1 MNTNCDNTW
10 RPAPAAPIMSRFG
23 EAVTPD
29 NAWREYPR
37 PQMARDAW
45 QSLNGLWEYAII
57 PADADKPS
65 AFDGEILVPF
75 PPESALSGVGR
86 KVTEKDQIW
95 YRRTVDL
102 DGDHPMRTLLH
113 FESVD
118 FRAQV
123 FVNGEEA
130 TDVPHAGSSAP
141 FTLDVTPFVRSGENL
156 LEVCVWDPCCTHV
169 GTTGK
174 QMLDPIGSFHPAE
187 SGICGSVWLETVPE
201 TYLAGWTAETDIETG
216 TVAFRLDVRGN
227 LRAAAVGVTVSL
239 RGNAVA
245 TATTDAPAVVP
256 SSLAPPLVM
265 RLPKP
270 LALWSC
276 RDPNLYDV
284 EFAVSDS
291 VSGSIDCVRGYFG
304 MRDFGK
310 APDASGAM
318 RFTLNGEPIY
328 LLGVLDQGWWPDG
341 LLTPPSEEAVRF
353 DVDFLRSC
361 GFNAIRKHIKVEPD
375 AFYANCDRTG
385 TLVVQDIPCG
395 GGDYDNRFGN
405 AVPRWGMFRRELR
418 DVVDHLRNHP
428 CIVMWAP
435 FNEGWGQPG
444 AEKTRQTYRW
454 LRRHDPSRLLDGPSG
469 WNDWQGGEVMAR
481 GDVSTHTAPPDDPA
495 AQYADVLDC
504 HDYPGPAMFDAGGPR
519 VSFLGEFGALA
530 ADAGPEHTWHDQP
543 RTIREAEKKTGK
555 PFDGSGDPPG
565 WQERLARRYAELNES
580 LLPLVARGLGGS
592 IYTQA
597 TDVGMECDGFITYDR
612 RLAKFDPAFL
622 RGVHERILTT
632 FSKAVEG
639 HSPQSTALGKSQTTQ
654 KETPE

>member
-141 FTLDVTPFVRSGENL
+141 FTLDITPFVRPGENI

-187 SGICGSVWLETVPE
+187 SGICGSVWIETVPE
-201 TYLAGWTAETDIETG
+201 TYLAGYEFEADIAAGTA
-216 TVAFRLDVRGN
+216 AFRLDVRGN
-227 LRAAAVGVTVSL
+227 ARAATVRAIVSL
-239 RGNAVA
+239 RGAVVA
-245 TATTDAPAVVP
+245 TAALGPDDRLDAPLVVH
-256 SSLAPPLVM
+256 
-265 RLPKP
+265 LPKP
-270 LALWSC
+270 LSLWSP
-276 RDPNLYDV
+276 DAPNLYDV
-284 EFAVSDS
+284 EFEIADPVAGTVDR
-291 VSGSIDCVRGYFG
+291 VRGFFG
-304 MRDFGK
+304 MREFGK
-310 APDASGAM
+310 ARCADGVM
-318 RFTLNGEPIY
+318 RFTLNGEPFY
-328 LLGVLDQGWWPDG
+328 VLGVLDQGWWPDG

-353 DVDFLRSC
+353 DIDFLRSC

-375 AFYANCDRTG
+375 AFYAHCDRTG

-428 CIVMWAP
+428 SIVMWAP

-444 AEKTRQTYRW
+444 AEKTREVYRW
-454 LRRHDPSRLLDGPSG
+454 LRRRDPSRLLDGPSG
-469 WNDWQGGEVMAR
+469 WNDYQGGSTMAR
-481 GDVSTHTAPPDDPA
+481 GDISSRTAPPNDPA
-495 AQYADVLDC
+495 EEYADVLDC

-519 VSFLGEFGALA
+519 VSFIGEFGALA

-543 RTIREAEKKTGK
+543 RTIREVEEKTGK
-555 PFDGSGDPPG
+555 PFDGAGDPPG
-565 WQERLARRYAELNES
+565 WRESLARRYEELNA

-597 TDVGMECDGFITYDR
+597 TDVGKECDGFITYDR
-612 RLAKFDPAFL
+612 KLPKFDTAFL
-622 RGVHERILTT
+622 RGVHGKILDAFKSSLTT
-632 FSKAVEG
+632 N
-639 HSPQSTALGKSQTTQ
+639 H
-654 KETPE
+654 